1 MTNPSV
7 STILEDLAAAG
18 KAYNQAEPGSREAL
32 IDRSRA
38 LVAALEMPSEFIQRS
53 FWAEPAMSAIIRIA
67 VDVQLFQLLRDAG
80 EAGLSPSELAD
91 KTGVDV
97 VLLQRLTRHLVAMYL
112 ISFHHGA
119 FHGTALSDQLAAD
132 NYQDSISFC
141 YDTARPSFNN
151 FPAFFQ
157 STHYRSPTVG
167 SLDGPFQRAH
177 HTPLHFFDW
186 LVANPPNLPHFDSFM
201 SAYRAGKPNWCDPG
215 FYPVADRLIAG
226 FEPSSDDADDAEDAE
241 GVLLVD
247 VGGGRGHD
255 VTIFTQQYPTHPGR
269 VILQDREPVIAALA
283 PATTPTPTSLK
294 PTFTAQAHDFFT
306 PQPIAGA
313 RAYFLHSILHDWD
326 DERGVQILRNLV
338 PALRRGYSRV
348 LLNEIV
354 VSEER
359 PTLAATSMDLMML
372 AHFAVRERTE
382 REWRAILLRAGLRV
396 VEIYTY
402 PGVAESLIEAE
413 LVA

>member
-18 KAYNQAEPGSREAL
+18 KAYDQAEPGAREAL

-67 VDVQLFQLLRDAG
+67 VDVKLFQLLRDAG
-80 EAGLSPSELAD
+80 EAGLSPSALAA

-119 FHGTALSDQLAAD
+119 FHGTPLSDQLAAD

-151 FPAFFQ
+151 FPTFFQ
-157 STHYRSPTVG
+157 NTHYQSPPVG
-167 SLDGPFQRAH
+167 SLNGPFQSAH
-177 HTPLHFFDW
+177 RTPLHFFDW

-201 SAYRAGKPNWCDPG
+201 SAYRAGKANWCDRG

-226 FEPSSDDADDAEDAE
+226 FDTTSAA

-255 VTIFTQQYPTHPGR
+255 VTIFAQQYPTHPGR
-269 VILQDREPVIAALA
+269 IILQDREPVIAALDASAA
-283 PATTPTPTSLK
+283 PTTPGA
-294 PTFTAQAHDFFT
+294 FTAQAHDFFT
-306 PQPIAGA
+306 PQPVAGA
-313 RAYFLHSILHDWD
+313 RAYYLHSILHDWD
-326 DERGVQILRNLV
+326 DDRGIQILRNLV

-372 AHFAVRERTE
+372 AHFAVRERTAA
-382 REWRAILLRAGLRV
+382 EWRAILAAAGLRV
-396 VEIYTY
+396 VQIYTY

-413 LVA
+413 LA

>member
-18 KAYNQAEPGSREAL
+18 KAYDQAEPGAREAL

-53 FWAEPAMSAIIRIA
+53 FWAEPAMSAVIRIA
-67 VDVQLFQLLRDAG
+67 VDVKLFQLLRDAG
-80 EAGLSPSELAD
+80 EAGLSPSALAE
-91 KTGVDV
+91 KTGIDV

-119 FHGTALSDQLAAD
+119 FHGTPLSDQLAAD

-151 FPAFFQ
+151 FPTFFENTQ
-157 STHYRSPTVG
+157 YQSPTVG
-167 SLDGPFQRAH
+167 SLSGPFQSAH
-177 HTPLHFFDW
+177 RTPLHFFDW
-186 LVANPPNLPHFDSFM
+186 LVANPPNLQHFDSFM
-201 SAYRAGKPNWCDPG
+201 SAYRAGKANWCDPG
-215 FYPVADRLIAG
+215 FYPVADRLVAG
-226 FEPSSDDADDAEDAE
+226 FDDTTNAE

-255 VTIFTQQYPTHPGR
+255 VAIFSQQYPTHPGR
-269 VILQDREPVIAALA
+269 IILQDREPVIAALEAASATA
-283 PATTPTPTSLK
+283 PGPSS
-294 PTFTAQAHDFFT
+294 FTAQAHDFFT
-306 PQPIAGA
+306 PQPVAGA
-313 RAYFLHSILHDWD
+313 RAYYLHSILHDWD
-326 DERGVQILRNLV
+326 DERGVQILRSLA

-382 REWRAILLRAGLRV
+382 AEWRAILAAAGLRV
-396 VEIYTY
+396 VQIYTY

-413 LVA
+413 LA